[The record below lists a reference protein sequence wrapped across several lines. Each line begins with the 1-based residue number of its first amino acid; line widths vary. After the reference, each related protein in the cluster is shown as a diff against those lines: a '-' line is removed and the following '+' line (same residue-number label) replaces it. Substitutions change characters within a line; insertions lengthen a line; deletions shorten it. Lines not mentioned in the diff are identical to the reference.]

1 MSPNTSGSHHSK
13 QAGFFQSDDLLPN
26 QYGFTL
32 LEVIIVMAIMG
43 IMTAIA
49 VPAFSDWR
57 SKQAVR
63 SASQALLSSMKQ
75 ARVLAV
81 AENRNVSISFTSNS
95 YTYDA
100 DTTGSGSC
108 GICKSE
114 VVNLSQFSKNLS
126 ISPTTTRTFYSR
138 GISYNANVTLT
149 DGNYNQKITVNAI
162 GRAYLK

>member
-13 QAGFFQSDDLLPN
+13 QAGFFQSGCVDSN

-43 IMTAIA
+43 IMAAIA

-100 DTTGSGSC
+100 DTSGSC
-108 GICKSE
+108 GICKNE

-149 DGNYNQKITVNAI
+149 DGNYNQIITVNAI